1 MSTVAGEAKLLLE
14 DLQVALQKLGDERS
28 NIAPLRVAVAA
39 KRLETVA
46 KLLTERTV
54 EAASAEFGS
63 LEAGGKKVP
72 YHGGFLS
79 AYTAPVEWSWPL
91 EIVTLERQLKEL
103 KERAKANGA
112 ATSTK
117 KADAVRNFKV
127 EAPFAGSSFEAYLDG
142 AKALEKLL

>member
-63 LEAGGKKVP
+63 LKPAGRK
-72 YHGGFLS
+72 
-79 AYTAPVEWSWPL
+79 
-91 EIVTLERQLKEL
+91 
-103 KERAKANGA
+103 
-112 ATSTK
+112 
-117 KADAVRNFKV
+117 
-127 EAPFAGSSFEAYLDG
+127 
-142 AKALEKLL
+142 